1 MDTPLPPQV
10 GEALTRFLLEQRRIA
25 PGLVSRAVVTG
36 SAATGDWHDG
46 VSDIDV
52 VFVVTRD
59 PGDDLPAL
67 ATLHAEST
75 PHIDGVY
82 LTESEIAR
90 GPDQV
95 ETAPQVVEGVL
106 LSALAGGQLSWATWR
121 ELEDGVQGIADG
133 GDVIWTP
140 TSDRHPDA
148 ALRVVARSR
157 DDLIDFWA
165 PVGDSAEAELA
176 GRKPRDAVRPETVRW
191 LALGPIRLVETMES
205 GHIVSK
211 TAAARA
217 AAERWPEHADLLDR
231 AVRDRAGERQD
242 FTAADARQAIALL
255 RECVN
260 LAHDTP
266 DATET

>member
-1 MDTPLPPQV
+1 MDAPLPPQV

-36 SAATGDWHDG
+36 SAATDDWHDG

-59 PGDDLPAL
+59 PKDDLPAL
-67 ATLHAEST
+67 AALHAEST

-90 GPDQV
+90 GPESVQ
-95 ETAPQVVEGVL
+95 TAPQVVEGVL
-106 LSALAGGQLSWATWR
+106 VSALAGGRLSWVTWR

-140 TSDRHPDA
+140 VADRHPGSA
-148 ALRVVARSR
+148 TGIVAHSR
-157 DDLIDFWA
+157 ADLVDYWE

-176 GRKPRDAVRPETVRW
+176 GRAPGDPVRSETVRW

-205 GHIVSK
+205 GRILSK
-211 TAAARA
+211 TAAARS
-217 AAERWPEHADLLDR
+217 AAERWPEHAELLDR

-242 FTAADARQAIALL
+242 FTTADARQAIALL
-255 RECVN
+255 RACVA
-260 LAHDTP
+260 LANTP
-266 DATET
+266 H